1 MADLSALFELAQRCA
16 PNVAPMTM
24 VSIVQVESRGN
35 PLAINVNRAP
45 DPPPASSR
53 REAIA
58 TAERL
63 IAQGQNLDLGLAQIN
78 SKNLA
83 PLGLTV
89 ADAFEPCRNLA
100 ASAKLLQASYLAA
113 ARLAPEQDALRMAF
127 SAYNTGNHRRGFLN
141 GYVAK
146 VEAKAE
152 AIKLAPGAIAPA
164 SAPQPA
170 LPPAVQEAVD
180 AAEENIGQ
188 GAPASTRPSLDVFA
202 RTASRTIVVF
212 GGGGQ

>member
-1 MADLSALFELAQRCA
+1 MADLNALFELAKRCA
-16 PNVAPMTM
+16 PTVAPMTM

-45 DPPPASSR
+45 DPPPARSR
-53 REAIA
+53 QEAIA

-63 IAQGQNLDLGLAQIN
+63 IAEGQNLDLGLAQIN

-83 PLGLTV
+83 SLGLTV

-146 VEAKAE
+146 VEAE
-152 AIKLAPGAIAPA
+152 AFKLAPGANKAA
-164 SAPQPA
+164 GTRQSA
-170 LPPAVQEAVD
+170 LPPALQEAVD
-180 AAEENIGQ
+180 AAAENIGQ
-188 GAPASTRPSLDVFA
+188 GEPAPTKPSLDVFA
-202 RTASRTIVVF
+202 RSASRTIVVF

>member
-1 MADLSALFELAQRCA
+1 MADLAALFDLAQRCA
-16 PNVAPMTM
+16 PTVAPMTM

-45 DPPPASSR
+45 DPLPANSLL
-53 REAIA
+53 EAIA

-63 IAQGQNLDLGLAQIN
+63 IGQGQNLDLGLAQIN

-100 ASAKLLQASYLAA
+100 AAAKLLQTNYLAA

-146 VEAKAE
+146 VEAE
-152 AIKLAPGAIAPA
+152 AIKLTPGATA
-164 SAPQPA
+164 SAGRRQPA
-170 LPPAVQEAVD
+170 LPPALQEAVD
-180 AAEENIGQ
+180 AAAENIGQ
-188 GAPASTRPSLDVFA
+188 AEPASTKPSLDVFA

>member
-1 MADLSALFELAQRCA
+1 MVDLAALFELAQRCA
-16 PNVAPMTM
+16 PTIAPMTM

-45 DPPPASSR
+45 DPPPAGSR
-53 REAIA
+53 EQAIA

-78 SKNLA
+78 SRNLA

-89 ADAFEPCRNLA
+89 ADAFEPCKNLA
-100 ASAKLLQASYLAA
+100 ASATLLQANYVAA
-113 ARLAPEQDALRMAF
+113 ARLAPAQQALRMAF

-146 VEAKAE
+146 VEAE
-152 AIKLAPGAIAPA
+152 AIKLSPGAISGA
-164 SAPQPA
+164 SGIKPA
-170 LPPAVQEAVD
+170 LPPALQAAVEA
-180 AAEENIGQ
+180 AAENIGGGEQ
-188 GAPASTRPSLDVFA
+188 TASKPSLDVFA
-202 RTASRTIVVF
+202 RGASRTIVVF

>member
-1 MADLSALFELAQRCA
+1 MADLNALLELAERCA
-16 PNVAPMTM
+16 PTVAPMTM

-45 DPPPASSR
+45 DPPPARSR
-53 REAIA
+53 QEAIA

-63 IAQGQNLDLGLAQIN
+63 IAQGQNIDLGLAQIN
-78 SKNLA
+78 SNNLA
-83 PLGLTV
+83 SLGLTV
-89 ADAFEPCRNLA
+89 VDAFEPCRNLA

-146 VEAKAE
+146 VEAE
-152 AIKLAPGAIAPA
+152 AIKIAPSTTA
-164 SAPQPA
+164 SAGAHQPA
-170 LPPAVQEAVD
+170 LPPALKEAVD
-180 AAEENIGQ
+180 AAAENIGR
-188 GAPASTRPSLDVFA
+188 GAPASTKPTLNVFA